1 MKRIILLVIVCMLLA
16 NGANAKIIREI
27 QVNDDAEQED
37 IMDTGQTLPEV
48 TTNDLTVTELKELAA
63 KNDISAILALGDRY
77 YYGKGGVQRDRAQAF
92 KWYKMAALQDNIA
105 AQFSV
110 GHMYRTGSGVKVN
123 MQKAVEWFEK
133 AADQG
138 DTESQF
144 MAGEIYGLGSEVPK
158 DTVKA
163 YKWYRIAL
171 NNMEPRFKG
180 IIKAE
185 LELLGKDMTKAE
197 VAAAEKM
204 AAEWQK
210 TFAQRQKD
218 LAQN

>member
-1 MKRIILLVIVCMLLA
+1 MKQIVLLVMVCLLLT
-16 NGANAKIIREI
+16 NGAFAEIIREI
-27 QVNDDAEQED
+27 QVNDNTEQED
-37 IMDTGQTLPEV
+37 VMDAGQDLAEIV
-48 TTNDLTVTELKELAA
+48 ISDLTIAELKELAA
-63 KNDISAILALGDRY
+63 DEDISAQLALGDRY

-92 KWYKMAALQDNIA
+92 KWYEMAALQGNA
-105 AQFSV
+105 PAQFSV
-110 GHMYRTGSGVKVN
+110 GHMYRAGAGVKMN

-144 MAGEIYGLGSEVPK
+144 MAAEMYGLGTEIPR

-171 NNMEPRFKG
+171 EGMEPRFKG

-185 LELLGKDMTKAE
+185 LELLGEDMTKEE

-210 TFAQRQKD
+210 SFVQRQKD